1 MSEEKRRLGFGT
13 RAIHAGESPDP
24 TTGASA
30 PSIVMSTTFVT
41 EAGAS
46 FSAEDLNG
54 DASGAE
60 AAYIYTRWGNPT
72 IAQLERKLASLE
84 GAEACIAFA
93 SGMAAITGLLLQFL
107 KPGDHLIISD
117 VSYAGTAEFAKD
129 YLATRG
135 IEVTRAD
142 FSEPSNV
149 EAALRPNTKFI
160 YAETPANPLVRLT
173 DIAAVAHLAH
183 AAGARLVV
191 DSTFATPVATRPLE
205 LGADFVAHSLTKY
218 LGGHGDAIGGAVLGS
233 ADALA
238 ELKKG
243 ASIHFGGIIS
253 PFNAWLVMRGLAT
266 LPLRMKAHEANALA
280 VATFLKGHPKVRRV
294 VYPGLPS
301 HPQAELARRQMANFS
316 GMLSFQVKGDGK
328 TAAVELSKLLEIVHY
343 AVSLGHHRSLVFYL
357 PTEDMLRTSFSL
369 SREQELSYRAY
380 AGEGVFRLSVGLENS
395 EDIIADL
402 GRALDS

>member
-1 MSEEKRRLGFGT
+1 MNTGKGRYGFST
-13 RAIHAGESPDP
+13 RAIHAGEEPDP

-41 EAGAS
+41 EAGLS
-46 FSAEDLNG
+46 FSAEDFG
-54 DASGAE
+54 EDTP
-60 AAYIYTRWGNPT
+60 YVYTRWGNPT

-93 SGMAAITGLLLQFL
+93 SGMAAVTGLLLQFL
-107 KPGDHLIISD
+107 KPGDQLVISD

-135 IEVTRAD
+135 IEVSRAN
-142 FSEPSNV
+142 FSEPREV
-149 EAALRPNTKFI
+149 EAALRPNTKLL

-173 DIAAVAHLAH
+173 DIAALSRLAH
-183 AAGARLVV
+183 SAGARLVV
-191 DSTFATPVATRPLE
+191 DSTFATPVATQPLA
-205 LGADFVAHSLTKY
+205 LGADFVVHSLTKY

-233 ADALA
+233 AEALA

-266 LPLRMKAHEANALA
+266 LPLRMKAHEAGATA
-280 VATFLKGHPKVRRV
+280 VARFLEGHPKVGRV
-294 VYPGLPS
+294 IYPGLPS
-301 HPQAELARRQMANFS
+301 HPQAELAARQMANFS
-316 GMLSFQVKGDGK
+316 GMLSFQVKGDG
-328 TAAVELSKLLEIVHY
+328 AAAAIELSKRLEIVHY

-357 PTEDMLRTSFSL
+357 STEDMLRSSFSL
-369 SREQELSYRAY
+369 SPEQEASYRSY
-380 AGEGVFRLSVGLENS
+380 AGDGIFRLSVGLEDPG
-395 EDIIADL
+395 DIIADL
-402 GRALDS
+402 DRALNF